1 MAAVNEISP
10 EENDALAKH
19 VRSCPACKQ
28 SIEQYNLIAAQAFAE
43 TSLHGSSKDSTPIS
57 GVGGTEQQRAKE
69 AVLAKIGA
77 TPCSPLTD
85 EDRTAYMPGKNLRT
99 TGFLSSRLSGWA
111 VAAALLAAVCL
122 QTAQYWVSRKQLQD
136 ATIRTVSLQR
146 DTKELRRELAQLPA
160 GTQEPTG
167 KVQLNIGSDIAQ
179 KLRAENAALR
189 QSLGAVEAARHR
201 DAGELAQLEERV
213 RLLQSSLDVLQASN
227 VSLKA
232 EEEVLSARISG
243 LTADLRNSQD
253 ETAKV
258 SARNEELS
266 QEALTKVRYAERQQ
280 KLLATDRDIRDIL
293 GARSLHIIDVYDVS
307 SEGEFE
313 RPFGRIFYT
322 EGKSLIFYAFDLD
335 EQKGLKQGAVFRAWG
350 QKGEGKETPRSL
362 GVFYMDDP
370 AQNRWVLKVD
380 DSKALSRVDYVFVTD
395 SSRKEGARPKG
406 KPLLSASLTT
416 VANHP

>member
-1 MAAVNEISP
+1 MAAVSEISP
-10 EENDALAKH
+10 EENDVLAEH
-19 VRSCPACKQ
+19 ARSCPACRQ
-28 SIEQYNLIAAQAFAE
+28 SIEQYNLIATQAFAE

-57 GVGGTEQQRAKE
+57 GVGGMEQRRAKE
-69 AVLAKIGA
+69 ALLAKIRA
-77 TPCSPLTD
+77 TPQSPLTD
-85 EDRTAYMPGKNLRT
+85 EDSTACMPGKNLRA

-111 VAAALLAAVCL
+111 VAAGLLAAVCL
-122 QTAQYWVSRKQLQD
+122 QTSQYWVSRKQLQD
-136 ATIRTVSLQR
+136 ATIRTVSLER
-146 DTKELRRELAQLPA
+146 DIKELRQGLAQLPA

-167 KVQLNIGSDIAQ
+167 KVQLNLSGDIAQ

-201 DAGELAQLEERV
+201 DAGELAQLQERV

-232 EEEVLSARISG
+232 EEEGLSVRISG

-313 RPFGRIFYT
+313 RAFGRIFYT

-335 EQKGLKQGAVFRAWG
+335 QQKGLKQGAVFRAWG

-406 KPLLSASLTT
+406 KPLLSAFLTT
-416 VANHP
+416 VPNHP